1 MSSVAGSNKALH
13 PRSGNLIL
21 ETDGEHLRK
30 PRAVSWVGGARSG
43 EKARHSPVHAI
54 RVTRGG
60 LEPSAIGEFSSLTGD
75 VTSEI
80 TEDDWERGRARQ
92 KFVPRVEKLFSPPVL
107 ENFRRSFSLGPT
119 DCPGF
124 PRMDLKRSR
133 QNKIK
138 RCLLLFCFIF

>member
-1 MSSVAGSNKALH
+1 MFGRR
-13 PRSGNLIL
+13 PT
-21 ETDGEHLRK
+21 ETENRARK
-30 PRAVSWVGGARSG
+30 VGGKGATQ
-43 EKARHSPVHAI
+43 HSLVPRLVHAI

-92 KFVPRVEKLFSPPVL
+92 KFEPRVEKLFSSPVL
-107 ENFRRSFSLGPT
+107 ENFRRSFSPGPT